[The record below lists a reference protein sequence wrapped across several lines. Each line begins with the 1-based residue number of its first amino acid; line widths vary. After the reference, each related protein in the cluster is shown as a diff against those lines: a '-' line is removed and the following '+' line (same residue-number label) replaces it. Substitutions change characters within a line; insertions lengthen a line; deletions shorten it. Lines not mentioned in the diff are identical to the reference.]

1 MKKLFS
7 MKPIAKL
14 KENEQHLAYHKKG
27 KKRQTKKN
35 CKK

>member
-1 MKKLFS
+1 MNKLFTK
-7 MKPIAKL
+7 KPIAKL

-27 KKRQTKKN
+27 KKRKTAKN